1 MNYIA
6 YCTKGLEQVVVSELQ
21 IIANPI
27 QIQEGGSKRVVFQ
40 TRADPKTLLKLR
52 TIDDIGVLVGT
63 IDSIESLQDIR
74 EKIDGIDF
82 RNIRQEIK
90 LVRPLNTSFSITT
103 SLTGVKVFTSSELLQ
118 TVSARIQNTYGY
130 EFTERDHTNFDLR
143 IFIDQ
148 TKAYLSIRL
157 TKESLHNRAYKINA
171 TKGSLKPTIAAA
183 MVYLATGGESHK
195 KIVDSFCGSGT
206 ILCEAYLQGHEIY
219 GGDINNESITITQTN
234 LSQLHATK
242 QTVKHADATKTS
254 WPSNY
259 FDCGI
264 SNLPW
269 DKQIKV
275 ASITD
280 VYKNSLQEYKRILK
294 PDGTLCLLVTKP
306 ELLIKHARIIYPIAH
321 IKEYRLGL
329 LGQIPSIVLI
339 QN

>member
-52 TIDDIGVLVGT
+52 TVDDLGVLVEIINSVET
-63 IDSIESLQDIR
+63 LQDIVEKIDSIDFEKLRKDIHV
-74 EKIDGIDF
+74 
-82 RNIRQEIK
+82 
-90 LVRPLNTSFSITT
+90 LRPLNTTFSLTA
-103 SLTGVKVFTSSELLQ
+103 SMTGVKVFTSSELLQ
-118 TVSARIQNTYGY
+118 AVSARIQNAYGWDY
-130 EFTERDHTNFDLR
+130 TERDHTNFDLR

-157 TKESLHNRAYKINA
+157 TKESLHNRTYKINA
-171 TKGSLKPTIAAA
+171 TKGSLKPTVAAA
-183 MVYLATGGESHK
+183 MIYMATGGKSHK

-234 LSQLHATK
+234 LEQLRYKK
-242 QTVKHADATKTS
+242 QTVKQVDAIKTS
-254 WPSNY
+254 WQTNY
-259 FDCGI
+259 FDCAI

-275 ASITD
+275 TSITD

-306 ELLIKHARIIYPIAH
+306 ELLIKHARIIFPNAH
-321 IKEYRLGL
+321 IKEYKLGL